1 MNRDTADISLKT
13 QLPGAKAAAL
23 VARDKKVQAK
33 ATDCYGFVR
42 ALGGWAEGPFCTD
55 VDGNVLLD
63 FTGQIG
69 CNPLGY
75 NHPEITLALEKMSHT
90 SPVKFAGTDFYAEWQ
105 NGLPSP
111 TDLKEKI
118 IEATSMFGYEK
129 VFLSNSGAEAV
140 ENAIKCCYA
149 KRGKGGIGINF
160 KGAFHGRT
168 LGALSLNYSK
178 RNHKKGYP
186 MIPNVVTIPYCGAE
200 EKDMNGLHHCNC
212 GFNVRDKKTGEVMSV
227 LEQML
232 RKGVGVYDP
241 EDIAYIMFEP
251 VQGEGGYIV
260 PNEHFVA
267 ELKRIQQTY
276 GIPIIADEVQSGLGR
291 TGKLWAIEHTG
302 IVPDLITSAKALQ
315 VGATIGKAD
324 MFPTEAARIS
334 STWGGGDIINSIIG
348 YKTLEVVMRDR
359 LWENAERMGN
369 YFLNK
374 LNDLAAKYYCL
385 DGARGRGLMDAIEF
399 DKQADR
405 DKFEAECFNRGLMVI
420 GCGYKALR
428 FLPPL
433 DVTQRELDIALNVID
448 DALKAI

>member
-13 QLPGAKAAAL
+13 QMPGLKAAAL
-23 VARDKKVQAK
+23 VARDKLVQAK
-33 ATDCYGFVR
+33 ATDCYAFVR
-42 ALGGWAEGPFCTD
+42 ALDAWAEGPFCTD
-55 VDGNVLLD
+55 VDGNVLMD

-75 NHPEITLALEKMSHT
+75 NHPEIKAMIEKAAPYLAMA
-90 SPVKFAGTDFYAEWQ
+90 KFAGTDFYVEWN

-111 TDLKEKI
+111 TDFKGKI

-129 VFLSNSGAEAV
+129 VFMSNSGAEAV
-140 ENAIKCCYA
+140 ENALKICYA

-168 LGALSLNYSK
+168 LGALSMNYSK

-186 MIPNVVTIPYCGAE
+186 MIPNVVTIPYCGSDE
-200 EKDMNGLHHCNC
+200 SNSCNC
-212 GFNVRDKKTGEVMSV
+212 GFWIKDKKTGEEMSV
-227 LEQML
+227 LEQMF

-241 EDIAYIMFEP
+241 EEIAYILFEP

-260 PNEHFVA
+260 PNEKFVK
-267 ELKRIQQTY
+267 ELKRICTTY
-276 GIPIIADEVQSGLGR
+276 KIPLIADEVQSGLGR
-291 TGKLWAIEHTG
+291 TGKMWAIEHTG

-315 VGATIGKAD
+315 LGATIGKAE

-348 YKTLEVVMRDR
+348 YKILEVVMRDR
-359 LWENAERMGN
+359 LWENAEKMGH
-369 YFLNK
+369 YFLDK
-374 LNDLAAKYYCL
+374 LTKMANTYPCL
-385 DGARGRGLMDAIEF
+385 ESARGRGLMIAIEF
-399 DKQADR
+399 VEQKDR
-405 DKFEAECFNRGLMVI
+405 DKFEAECFKRGLMVI

>member
-1 MNRDTADISLKT
+1 MNRDTADISLKA
-13 QLPGAKAAAL
+13 QFPGTNAEAL

-33 ATDCYGFVR
+33 ATDCYSFVR
-42 ALGGWAEGPFCTD
+42 AFDGEAIGPFCTD
-55 VDGNVLLD
+55 VDGNVLMD

-75 NHPEITLALEKMSHT
+75 NHPEVKAMVEKAVPYLAMAKY
-90 SPVKFAGTDFYAEWQ
+90 AGTDFYGAWN

-118 IEATSMFGYEK
+118 LEATAMFGFEK
-129 VFLSNSGAEAV
+129 VFTSNSGAEAV

-168 LGALSLNYSK
+168 LGVISLNYSK
-178 RNHKKGYP
+178 RNHKKDYP
-186 MIPNVVTIPYCGAE
+186 VIPNIVTIPYCSADE
-200 EKDMNGLHHCNC
+200 TAYCDC
-212 GFNVRDKKTGEVMSV
+212 GFMIRDKKTGEEMSV

-232 RKGVGVYDP
+232 RKGVGVHDS
-241 EDIAYIMFEP
+241 EDIAYILFEP
-251 VQGEGGYIV
+251 VQGEGGYVV
-260 PNEHFVA
+260 PNDNFVA
-267 ELKRIQQTY
+267 ELKRICTIY
-276 GIPIIADEVQSGLGR
+276 KIPLIADEVQSGLGR

-324 MFPTEAARIS
+324 MFPADAARIS

-359 LWENAERMGN
+359 LWENAETMGN
-369 YFLNK
+369 YFLDK
-374 LNDLAAKYYCL
+374 LTKMANTYHCL
-385 DGARGRGLMDAIEF
+385 ESARGRGLMDAIEF
-399 DKQADR
+399 EKQEDR
-405 DKFEAECFNRGLMVI
+405 NKFEKECFNRGLMVI

>member
-13 QLPGAKAAAL
+13 QMPGTKAEAL
-23 VARDKKVQAK
+23 VARDKKIQAK
-33 ATDCYGFVR
+33 ATDCYAFVR
-42 ALGGWAEGPFCTD
+42 ALDDWAEGPFCTD
-55 VDGNVLLD
+55 VDGNVLMD

-75 NHPEITLALEKMSHT
+75 NHPEITLALEKMAHI
-90 SPVKFAGTDFYAEWQ
+90 SPIKFAGTDFYTEWQ

-111 TDLKEKI
+111 TDFKEKI
-118 IEATSMFGYEK
+118 IEATAMFGYEK

-140 ENAIKCCYA
+140 ENALKCCYA

-168 LGALSLNYSK
+168 LGALSMNYSK

-186 MIPNVVTIPYCGAE
+186 MIPNVVTIPYCGEE
-200 EKDMNGLHHCNC
+200 EKSYCNC
-212 GFNVRDKKTGEVMSV
+212 GFWVTDKKTGEEMSV

-232 RKGVGVYDP
+232 RKGVGVHDP
-241 EDIAYIMFEP
+241 EEIAYILFEP

-315 VGATIGKAD
+315 VGATIGKAGI
-324 MFPTEAARIS
+324 FPTEAARIS

-348 YKTLEVVMRDR
+348 YKTLDMIMRYK
-359 LWENAERMGN
+359 LWENAEKMGN
-369 YFLNK
+369 YFLGQLSKMASTYN
-374 LNDLAAKYYCL
+374 CL
-385 DGARGRGLMDAIEF
+385 ESARGRGLMDAIEF
-399 DKQADR
+399 GKQADR
-405 DKFEAECFNRGLMVI
+405 DKFESECFKRGLMVI

-433 DVTQRELDIALNVID
+433 DVTRRELDIALNVID
-448 DALKAI
+448 DALRAI

>member
-13 QLPGAKAAAL
+13 QMPGIKASILAG
-23 VARDKKVQAK
+23 RDKLVQAK
-33 ATDCYGFVR
+33 ATDCYAFVR
-42 ALGGWAEGPFCTD
+42 ALDDEAIGPFCTD
-55 VDGNVLLD
+55 VDGNVLMD

-69 CNPLGY
+69 CNALGY
-75 NHPEITLALEKMSHT
+75 NHPEVKAMIEKAAPHLAMA
-90 SPVKFAGTDFYAEWQ
+90 KFAGTDFYAEWN

-111 TDLKEKI
+111 TDFKGKI
-118 IEATSMFGYEK
+118 IEATSIFGYDK

-140 ENAIKCCYA
+140 ENAIKVCYA

-168 LGALSLNYSK
+168 LGALSLNHSK

-186 MIPNVVTIPYCGAE
+186 LIPNVVTIPYCSESETAF
-200 EKDMNGLHHCNC
+200 CNC
-212 GFNVRDKKTGEVMSV
+212 GFWIEDKKTGEDMSV
-227 LEQML
+227 LEQMIK
-232 RKGVGVYDP
+232 KGVGVYDP
-241 EDIAYIMFEP
+241 EEIAYILFEP
-251 VQGEGGYIV
+251 LQGEGGYIV
-260 PNEHFVA
+260 PHQKFVE
-267 ELKRIQQTY
+267 ELKRICTTY
-276 GIPIIADEVQSGLGR
+276 DIPLIADEVQSGLGR

-302 IVPDLITSAKALQ
+302 IIPDLITSAKALQ

-359 LWENAERMGN
+359 LWENAETMGN
-369 YFLNK
+369 YFLAQLDKMACTYN
-374 LNDLAAKYYCL
+374 CL
-385 DGARGRGLMDAIEF
+385 DNARGKGLMDAIEF
-399 DKQADR
+399 GKQADR
-405 DKFEAECFNRGLMVI
+405 DKFETECFKRGLMVI

>member
-13 QLPGAKAAAL
+13 QLPGSKAAAL
-23 VARDKKVQAK
+23 VARDKLVQAK

-42 ALGGWAEGPFCTD
+42 ALDDEAIGPFCTD

-69 CNPLGY
+69 CNALGY
-75 NHPEITLALEKMSHT
+75 NHPEIKAMVEKAAPYLAIT
-90 SPVKFAGTDFYAEWQ
+90 KFAGTDFYVEWN

-111 TDLKEKI
+111 TDFKEKL

-129 VFLSNSGAEAV
+129 VFMSNSGAEAV
-140 ENAIKCCYA
+140 ENAIKVCYA

-186 MIPNVVTIPYCGAE
+186 MIPNVVTIPYCGS
-200 EKDMNGLHHCNC
+200 DVFCDY
-212 GFNVRDKKTGEVMSV
+212 GFWIGDTKTGEEMSV

-241 EDIAYIMFEP
+241 EDIAYILFEP

-315 VGATIGKAD
+315 VGATIGKAG

-348 YKTLEVVMRDR
+348 YKTLDIIMRDK
-359 LWENAERMGN
+359 LWENAEIMGN
-369 YFLNK
+369 YFLGQLNK
-374 LNDLAAKYYCL
+374 MANTYPNVLES
-385 DGARGRGLMDAIEF
+385 ARGRGLMDAIEF
-399 DKQADR
+399 VKQTDR
-405 DKFEAECFNRGLMVI
+405 DKFETECFKRGLMVI

-428 FLPPL
+428 FL
-433 DVTQRELDIALNVID
+433 
-448 DALKAI
+448 